1 MIVQEYDFNNDTILQ
16 KEVSEDIFKTSVSEN
31 TITDVVIATKNNNR
45 QGSACAKTRA
55 EVSYSTR
62 KPWKQKGTGRARAGM
77 KKSPIWVKGGVIF
90 PPRPR
95 SFKTALPKKV
105 KKLAFKSA
113 LYIKLQEQNLFLI
126 NNFNPSVRTKDVL
139 KNFKK
144 LPFLATSRGKVLIIY
159 DEGNSSINLALR
171 NVMDEFLAI
180 PWDSVCT
187 YDVVKSDKVL
197 ITTEAFENLGKR
209 LENV

>member
-1 MIVQEYDFNNDTILQ
+1 MIVQEYDFGSDTILQ

-77 KKSPIWVKGGVIF
+77 RKSPIWVKGGVIF

-113 LYIKLQEQNLFLI
+113 LYMKLQEQNLFLI
-126 NNFNPSVRTKDVL
+126 RNFNSSFKTKEVI

-144 LPFLATSRGKVLIIY
+144 MPFLTTPREKALIIY

-171 NVMDEFLAI
+171 NVMGEYLAI